1 MRAPTK
7 EEKDAMSAQVKEVEA
22 ALMGNLKAWANAVY
36 QVGFAAGVEKT
47 LASVEEE
54 DAEGGIVVPI
64 RPKIVIP

>member
-7 EEKDAMSAQVKEVEA
+7 EEKDAMSAQVKEIEA

-36 QVGFAAGVEKT
+36 QVGFAAGVEKA
-47 LASVEEE
+47 LA
-54 DAEGGIVVPI
+54 AEGQDDGLVVPI